1 MSELLFV
8 QATVVL
14 LAVAASLIRILLG
27 PRPADRM
34 MGAQLAGTAGIAVLM
49 LLSTATRTP
58 AVIDVALVL
67 ALLAAFATVAFVKAR
82 SHDGAGDPEER
93 PPS

>member
-1 MSELLFV
+1 MSELLLI

-34 MGAQLAGTAGIAVLM
+34 MGAQLAGTGGIAVLM
-49 LLSTATRTP
+49 LLSAATGTS

-67 ALLAAFATVAFVKAR
+67 ALLAAFATVAFVKSQTR
-82 SHDGAGDPEER
+82 DGAGDPEEL